1 MAQSKTIQSAAT
13 VMAMAQMIT
22 VACRFARNVILARLL
37 VPADFGVGATFAIT
51 LSFWEMISELGP
63 RKQLV
68 QAPEGG
74 SAAWQGNAQLLF
86 VCRGLMLSLVLFIL
100 APTIAS
106 YFDVPG
112 ATASF
117 RWLAVVPLIRGF
129 IHCDVFRYQREL
141 RLGRLASFQAI
152 PTILGVVS
160 APIFAIALGNYRAFL
175 GVILVESLLGTIL
188 SHGLAQRAYR
198 WNYETSIVKRFVG
211 FGWPLIGNGL
221 LLFSVMHGDRFL
233 IASYFDLDL
242 LGAFSV
248 VFGLSLTPT
257 LALANLHGSLALPLL
272 SRARQKQDSAE
283 LQNYCWQSAQIMC
296 LLAGLLATTFITAGP
311 WLVNTIYGDR
321 YLLAA
326 EAIPWIGLMCA
337 ARLARTTV
345 SMAAVAHGETKIPLI
360 SNIARAASFLV
371 AWLLA
376 SGGYGLVTIPA
387 CGFVGELFAYGTS
400 VFLVGR
406 WCGIRTQVFYGP
418 LCLVAGFVASAWLLT
433 HFDLPIPGITPPLI
447 ASLWLV
453 GLIAYCGLIWPSL
466 RNMAFAILRAN

>member
-1 MAQSKTIQSAAT
+1 MAHKKTIKSATT
-13 VMAMAQMIT
+13 VMAAAQLIT
-22 VACRFARNVILARLL
+22 VASRFARNVILARLL

-63 RKQLV
+63 RRLLV

-74 SAAWQGNAQLLF
+74 TASWQGNAQLLF
-86 VCRGLMLSLVLFIL
+86 VCRGLLLSITLFVL

-106 YFDVPG
+106 YFQVPG
-112 ATASF
+112 AVASF
-117 RWLAVVPLIRGF
+117 RWLAAVPLIRGC
-129 IHCDVFRYQREL
+129 IHCDVFRYQRDL
-141 RLGRLASFQAI
+141 LLGRLACYQSI
-152 PTILGVVS
+152 PTIIGVVS
-160 APIFAIALGNYRAFL
+160 APIFAMAFGNYRAFL
-175 GVILVESLLGTIL
+175 GVILIESVLGTAL
-188 SHGLAQRAYR
+188 SHALAQRPYQ
-198 WNYETSIVKRFVG
+198 WDYQTSIVKRFVG
-211 FGWPLIGNGL
+211 FGWPLVGNGL

-257 LALANLHGSLALPLL
+257 LALANLHGSIALPLL
-272 SRARQKQDSAE
+272 SRARQE
-283 LQNYCWQSAQIMC
+283 QNASKLHSYCWQSAQIMC
-296 LLAGLLATTFITAGP
+296 LLAGLLATTFLFAGA
-311 WLVNTIYGDR
+311 WLVTTIYGDR

-345 SMAAVAHGETKIPLI
+345 SMAAVAHGKTKIPLL
-360 SNIARAASFLV
+360 SNFARAASFLA

-376 SGGYGLVTIPA
+376 IGGHGLAIIPA
-387 CGFVGELFAYGTS
+387 CGFIGELAAYSIS

-406 WCGIRTQVFYGP
+406 WCGIKTQVFYGP
-418 LCLVAGFVASAWLLT
+418 LCLVAGFVATAWLMS
-433 HFDLPIPGITPPLI
+433 HFDLPIAGIAPPLI

-453 GLIAYCGLIWPSL
+453 ALTAYCGFLWPSL
-466 RNMAFAILRAN
+466 RSMAFTMLRTI